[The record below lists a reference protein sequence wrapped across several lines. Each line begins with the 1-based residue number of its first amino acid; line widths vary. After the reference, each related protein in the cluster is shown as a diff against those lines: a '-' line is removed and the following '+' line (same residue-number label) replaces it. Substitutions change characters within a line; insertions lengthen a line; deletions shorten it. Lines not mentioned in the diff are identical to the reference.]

1 MVERHF
7 TATAYVIHEA
17 RVLLIPHPKLG
28 KWLPPGG
35 HVELN
40 ETPVECAL
48 REALEETGLEI
59 EIIPQ
64 ENIWIDEWNAKSF
77 ARPYLCLLENIP
89 AHGIKAAHQHMD
101 FIYLAKPVGGSLLPE
116 AKWFSLEEV
125 EALSQDEMFDE
136 TKKTIKH
143 LLKTAFDNSQNNDQ
157 TRLANPHL

>member
-1 MVERHF
+1 MMEKHF
-7 TATAYVIHEA
+7 TATAYIIEKA
-17 RVLLIPHPKLG
+17 RVILIPHPKLG

-77 ARPYLCLLENIP
+77 ERPYLCLLENIP
-89 AHGIKAAHQHMD
+89 AFGTKKAHQHID
-101 FIYLAKPVGGSLLPE
+101 FIYLAKPIGGSLLHE
-116 AKWFSLEEV
+116 AQWFSLAEV
-125 EALSQDEMFDE
+125 EAMSHDQMFDE
-136 TKKTIKH
+136 TKKTIRH
-143 LLKTAFDNSQNNDQ
+143 LLQFSGLSDQ
-157 TRLANPHL
+157 KEPASSHF